1 MTWSRLKLKRR
12 RRVYYVRFRE
22 KKIRTGTCLE
32 CIRWVVPGFRRC
44 LFHLRKHRQKG
55 LLCLHCKKQLPE
67 EVRSSRH
74 IRVHPACSDERRRLM
89 QRLNWNRSKRPRSYV
104 RSHREAVN
112 RYQERHRKL
121 GLCEICPR
129 KSKERWR
136 CSRHNKTI
144 DRARSI

>member
-89 QRLNWNRSKRPRSYV
+89 QRLNWKRSERPASYLV
-104 RSHREAVN
+104 SHRKAVN
-112 RYQERHRKL
+112 RWQAKHKRL
-121 GLCEICPR
+121 GLCVVCHR
-129 KSKERWR
+129 KVQGKTRR
-136 CSRHNKTI
+136 CRLH
-144 DRARSI
+144 AQ